1 MQRTLGEADARPDDD
16 PPPSETVVQP
26 VTATSKTSGARE
38 RRTHFM
44 RPF

>member
-1 MQRTLGEADARPDDD
+1 MQRTLGDDARPDDD
-16 PPPSETVVQP
+16 PPPEAVSHP
-26 VTATSKTSGARE
+26 VSTTSRTSGATE